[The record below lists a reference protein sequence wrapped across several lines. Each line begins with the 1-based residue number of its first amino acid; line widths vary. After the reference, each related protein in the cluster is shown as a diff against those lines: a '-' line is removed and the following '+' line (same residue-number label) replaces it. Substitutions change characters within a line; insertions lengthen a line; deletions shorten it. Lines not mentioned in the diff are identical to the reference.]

1 LPLFSVRVVVAS
13 SLALIAQGTDLVVTP
28 EIKRLLI
35 GIALAPLAPGLLMLP
50 LVFLGR
56 GYEVFWAMRLFVLIS
71 YPTMIVLGL
80 PAHLLLQRLGLAG
93 LWPYVFAGMFAGV
106 VAARVVFH
114 SFFTAMTVIVPLLGA
129 MCGAAFWL
137 IACSDALETRE

>member
-1 LPLFSVRVVVAS
+1 MRRFATTEV
-13 SLALIAQGTDLVVTP
+13 
-28 EIKRLLI
+28 KRLLL
-35 GIALAPLAPGLLMLP
+35 GLALAPLAPGLLLLP

-56 GYEVFWAMRLFVLIS
+56 GYEVLWFMKVVAWIS
-71 YPTMIVLGL
+71 YPAMLVLGL
-80 PAHLLLQRLGLAG
+80 PGHVLLQRLGHVG

-106 VAARVVFH
+106 VVARVVFH

-137 IACSDALETRE
+137 IACRDALETRE